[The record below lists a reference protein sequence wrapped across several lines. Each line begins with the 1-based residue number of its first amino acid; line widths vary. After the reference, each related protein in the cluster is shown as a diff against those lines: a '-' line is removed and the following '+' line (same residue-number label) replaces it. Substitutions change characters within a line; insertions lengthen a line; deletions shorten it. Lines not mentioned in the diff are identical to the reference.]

1 MNNIKL
7 TIFTPAY
14 NRAHLLSR
22 LYESI
27 KKQSRDDIEWLIVD
41 DGSADDTK
49 SAVDGFIT
57 ENKVNIRYF
66 YQENAG
72 KPSAF
77 NNGVSKALG
86 ELFFCVDS
94 DDLLADGAV
103 EAILDIPLD
112 NEKLA
117 GILALK
123 SDLDSKILS
132 DRIPDALKISNM
144 YRLINYYGC
153 SGEFSLVFRTEILK
167 AIPYP
172 IVSGEKFITECVV
185 YDKID
190 ENYEMYLLDR
200 VLTVC
205 EYQQGGL
212 SDDSYSV
219 MLKNPTGY
227 KIYYSQRIDMALSL
241 KERIGY
247 IIRYHAFKVM
257 SRDTLYNYRGKN
269 QLLVSLLRP
278 LGPII
283 AYYYKSKR

>member
-1 MNNIKL
+1 MKL

-27 KKQSRDDIEWLIVD
+27 KKQSIGDIEWLIVD
-41 DGSADDTK
+41 DGSTDDTK
-49 SAVDGFIT
+49 AVIDGFIN
-57 ENKVNIRYF
+57 ENAVNIRYF
-66 YQENAG
+66 YQQNSG

-77 NNGVSKALG
+77 NNGVSKAQG

-94 DDLLADGAV
+94 DDLLAEGAV
-103 EAILDIPLD
+103 EAILNIPLD
-112 NEKLA
+112 NDRLA

-123 SDLDSKILS
+123 SDMENNILS
-132 DRIPDALKISNM
+132 DRIPKNINISSM
-144 YRLINYYGC
+144 YELVNRHGC
-153 SGEFSLVFRTEILK
+153 SGEFSLVYRTEILK
-167 AIPYP
+167 NIPYP
-172 IVSGEKFITECVV
+172 IIDGEKFITECVV

-190 ENYEMYLLDR
+190 ENYEMYLLDL

-205 EYQQGGL
+205 EYQDGGL
-212 SDDSYSV
+212 SADSYSV

-241 KERIGY
+241 KEKIGY
-247 IIRYHAFKVM
+247 IIRYHAFRVM
-257 SRDTLYNYRGKN
+257 SHDTIYNYCGNNKF
-269 QLLVSLLRP
+269 LVSLLRP
-278 LGPII
+278 IGPII

>member
-22 LYESI
+22 LYESV
-27 KKQSRDDIEWLIVD
+27 KKQTRDDIEWLIVD
-41 DGSADDTK
+41 DGSSDDTK
-49 SAVDGFIT
+49 SVVDGFIA
-57 ENKVNIRYF
+57 ENKVNINYF

-72 KPSAF
+72 KPAAF
-77 NNGVSKALG
+77 NNGVSKAQG

-94 DDLLADGAV
+94 DDLLADGAIDT
-103 EAILDIPLD
+103 ILDIPLNND
-112 NEKLA
+112 KLA

-123 SDLDSKILS
+123 SDMENKILS
-132 DRIPDALKISNM
+132 DHIPELLKISTM
-144 YRLINYYGC
+144 YKLVNYHGC

-167 AIPYP
+167 DIPYP
-172 IVSGEKFITECVV
+172 IVNGEKFITECVV

-190 ENYEMYLLDR
+190 ENYEMYLLDS

-205 EYQQGGL
+205 EYQDGGL
-212 SDDSYSV
+212 SADSYSV

-241 KERIGY
+241 KEKIGY
-247 IIRYHAFKVM
+247 IIRYHAFRVM
-257 SRDTLYNYRGKN
+257 SHDTIYNYCGNNKF
-269 QLLVSLLRP
+269 LVSLLRP
-278 LGPII
+278 IGPII

>member
-1 MNNIKL
+1 MKL

-14 NRAHLLSR
+14 NRAHLLQR

-27 KKQSRDDIEWLIVD
+27 KKQSCDDIEWLIVD

-49 SAVDGFIT
+49 SVVDAFIA
-57 ENKVNIRYF
+57 EGIVNISYF

-77 NNGVSKALG
+77 NNGVSKARG

-103 EAILDIPLD
+103 EAILNISLD
-112 NEKLA
+112 DNNLS

-123 SDLDSKILS
+123 SDMDFNILS
-132 DRIPDALKISNM
+132 NRIPDGIKTSSLYELVN
-144 YRLINYYGC
+144 RHGC
-153 SGEFSLVFRTEILK
+153 SGEFSLIYRTEILK
-167 AIPYP
+167 NIPYP
-172 IVSGEKFITECVV
+172 IIDGEKFITECVV

-190 ENYEMYLLDR
+190 EKYKMHLLDR

-205 EYQQGGL
+205 EYQEGGL
-212 SDDSYSV
+212 SADSYSV

-227 KIYYSQRIDMALSL
+227 KIYYLQRIDIASSP

-247 IIRYHAFKVM
+247 IIRYHAFGVM
-257 SRDTLYNYRGKN
+257 SRDTSYNYCGKHK
-269 QLLVSLLRP
+269 LLVSLLRP
-278 LGPII
+278 TGPII
-283 AYYYKSKR
+283 AYYYRKKR